1 MADVEVA
8 EIEKLQRAAEAA
20 ETAAGQARARYY
32 AALAGAVERHGAQ
45 ALADALCMRRSRDY
59 HLPDSHR
66 RHVERPTPARS
77 QQRVVYLPPDLVE
90 RLAAT
95 KAEEQ
100 TNTEWIIDAFYYH
113 RDALQNE
120 VLRSGDAHPHLYVLR
135 RRGLR
140 PRQVQLRLSK
150 GQEDDLVQAQHD
162 IGARTLSAYVSEIV
176 RRALR

>member
-1 MADVEVA
+1 MTDVEVA
-8 EIEKLQRAAEAA
+8 EIEKLQRAAEDA

-32 AALAGAVERHGAQ
+32 AAIAGAVERHGAE
-45 ALADALCMRRSRDY
+45 ALADALWIGRSRVDQ
-59 HLPDSHR
+59 LPDRHC
-66 RHVERPTPARS
+66 RHVARPTPARS

-100 TNTEWIIDAFYYH
+100 TNTEWIIDAFHSH
-113 RDALQNE
+113 RDALNDD
-120 VLRSGDAHPHLYVLR
+120 VLRGPDAHPHLYVLR

-140 PRQVQLRLSK
+140 PRQIQLRLSK

-176 RRALR
+176 RRALG